1 VTGQGERR
9 SPDRGPARRQR
20 ALVTAKIVQVEH
32 IMVIGAHVVID
43 GPLFVACSDR
53 HTAEKVAALLD
64 QHGWVKVPDTVEE
77 LLR

>member
-1 VTGQGERR
+1 M
-9 SPDRGPARRQR
+9 A
-20 ALVTAKIVQVEH
+20 AKIAQVDH
-32 IMVIGAHVVID
+32 IMIIGAHVVID

-53 HTAEKVAALLD
+53 HTAEQVAALVD

>member
-1 VTGQGERR
+1 
-9 SPDRGPARRQR
+9 
-20 ALVTAKIVQVEH
+20 
-32 IMVIGAHVVID
+32 MVIGAHVVID

-53 HTAEKVAALLD
+53 YTAEQVAALLD

>member
-1 VTGQGERR
+1 M
-9 SPDRGPARRQR
+9 A
-20 ALVTAKIVQVEH
+20 AKIAQVDH

-53 HTAEKVAALLD
+53 HTAEQVAALLD
-64 QHGWVKVPDTVEE
+64 QHGWFHVPDTVEE